1 MVAVVEAS
9 AALPTGPA
17 AILVSAPNL
26 AFPFITERAPA
37 SFITIMTK
45 SVACPPICKP
55 KLPPLD
61 RIIIGALQGPSKFA
75 PLRQFMTPWPYWAPT
90 MNPAFLTEGR
100 IITQTDL
107 LSKLIGRPFSLSA
120 ASSLNTVLALTT
132 LSLGDSAC
140 ARNEMEHS
148 AAAARPDTAV
158 ASRLQ
163 DFRVITGKL
172 L

>member
-1 MVAVVEAS
+1 
-9 AALPTGPA
+9 
-17 AILVSAPNL
+17 
-26 AFPFITERAPA
+26 
-37 SFITIMTK
+37 
-45 SVACPPICKP
+45 
-55 KLPPLD
+55 
-61 RIIIGALQGPSKFA
+61 
-75 PLRQFMTPWPYWAPT
+75 

-107 LSKLIGRPFSLSA
+107 LSKLIGKPFSLSA

-140 ARNEMEHS
+140 AKNETEHN
-148 AAAARPDTAV
+148 AAAAMPAV

-163 DFRVITGKL
+163 VFCVITGKL